1 MKTGR
6 AFLAMAAL
14 ALGVSQ
20 AAAAD
25 YPRDVLVA
33 PAGDSLWLGHFSG
46 GRNLAPGAEPIPLD
60 WIDVKQNFASLR
72 DCSAWV
78 KDLTRAYSTY
88 EGWKT
93 CVRLR

>member
-1 MKTGR
+1 MKTAR
-6 AFLAMAAL
+6 VYLTLAAL
-14 ALGVSQ
+14 ALGASQ

-25 YPRDVLVA
+25 YRERIVVA
-33 PAGDSLWLGHFSG
+33 PVDDSLWFGHFSG

-60 WIDVKQNFASLR
+60 WLDVKQNFVSLR

-78 KDLTRAYSTY
+78 KELTRAYSTY